1 MNIDINIEDYLS
13 KEEIKDECKMA
24 IRHSIYDKYKKEA
37 ELDRLISN
45 LSYEFI
51 FTEIAQC
58 INEDVETLIRNK
70 VIELLKDGSSIRYEL
85 FRKADAWDRETSVGY
100 KILEQAIKD
109 SENLIREKVTTV
121 INNYDFGSSQEIYNK
136 IMDCVTSIIDEKLF
150 RIENK

>member
-1 MNIDINIEDYLS
+1 MNININIEDYLS

-51 FTEIAQC
+51 FTEISQC
-58 INEDVETLIRNK
+58 INEDVKTLIRNK
-70 VIELLKDGSSIRYEL
+70 VIELLNDGSSIRYEL

-109 SENLIREKVTTV
+109 SESLIREKVTTT
-121 INNYDFGSSQEIYNK
+121 INNYDFGNSWEIRDK
-136 IMDCVTSIIDEKLF
+136 IMDCVTSIIDERLF

>member
-13 KEEIKDECKMA
+13 EEEIKDECKMA

-51 FTEIAQC
+51 FTEISQC

-121 INNYDFGSSQEIYNK
+121 INNYDFGSSQEIYDK
-136 IMDCVTSIIDEKLF
+136 IMDCVTSIIEERLF

>member
-13 KEEIKDECKMA
+13 KEEIKDECKRA
-24 IRHSIYDKYKKEA
+24 IRHNIYDKYKKEA

-121 INNYDFGSSQEIYNK
+121 INNYDFGSSQEIYDK